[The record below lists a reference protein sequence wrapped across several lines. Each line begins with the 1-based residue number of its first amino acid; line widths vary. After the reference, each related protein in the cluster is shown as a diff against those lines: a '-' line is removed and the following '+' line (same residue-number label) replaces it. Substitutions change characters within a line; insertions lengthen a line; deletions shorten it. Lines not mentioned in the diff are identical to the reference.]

1 MDASITDR
9 FITIEIFDD
18 HDNLLISKQIPDLL
32 VGKCLALW
40 GFDPLSTGS
49 NRIKIKAP
57 NGSVLKT
64 F

>member
-18 HDNLLISKQIPDLL
+18 HNNLLISKQIPDLL

-40 GFDPLSTGS
+40 GFNPQNTGN
-49 NRIKIKAP
+49 NRIKLKAP
-57 NGSVLKT
+57 NGSILKT